1 MCRASA
7 YVRSCDP
14 AFTCACQSVC
24 MHACVR
30 ACVRVCVRACARAER
45 AASVSVSVY
54 ARVTEC
60 VRAHACGRTSGVSEA
75 KDQLETQKPVK
86 LTELDATV
94 DFFLFFFYF
103 LSDSTAKH

>member
-1 MCRASA
+1 
-7 YVRSCDP
+7 
-14 AFTCACQSVC
+14 

-94 DFFLFFFYF
+94 DVFDFFFF
-103 LSDSTAKH
+103 LSDNTAKH